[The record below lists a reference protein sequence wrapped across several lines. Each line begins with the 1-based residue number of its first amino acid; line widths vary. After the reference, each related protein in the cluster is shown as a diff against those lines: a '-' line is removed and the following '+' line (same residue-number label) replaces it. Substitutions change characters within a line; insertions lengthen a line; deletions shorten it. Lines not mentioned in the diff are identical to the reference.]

1 MHDLRKQLI
10 SEGLIRPA
18 GTFEP
23 PRYEHPEPVLR
34 LDEAGRNAVHR
45 PYDEDQNREVAEA
58 IARMRGERVTEEP
71 EPEPEYFAFGSADG
85 TIPGTPLGS
94 AYGAIPGT
102 PIGSAPLASAA
113 QVVLARGSADGAVA
127 AVGRRGS
134 ADGTSPPTG
143 VRHSASEVNQ

>member
-1 MHDLRKQLI
+1 MHDLRTQLI
-10 SEGLIRPA
+10 SEGLIKPA

-58 IARMRGERVTEEP
+58 VARMRGERVTEEP
-71 EPEPEYFAFGSADG
+71 EPEPEYFAWGSADG
-85 TIPGTPLGS
+85 TVAGAGRLGIS
-94 AYGAIPGT
+94 
-102 PIGSAPLASAA
+102 PIASAA
-113 QVVLARGSADGAVA
+113 QVVLARGSADGTVA

-134 ADGTSPPTG
+134 ADGTIPATG
-143 VRHSASEVNQ
+143 VRHSASEVSQ